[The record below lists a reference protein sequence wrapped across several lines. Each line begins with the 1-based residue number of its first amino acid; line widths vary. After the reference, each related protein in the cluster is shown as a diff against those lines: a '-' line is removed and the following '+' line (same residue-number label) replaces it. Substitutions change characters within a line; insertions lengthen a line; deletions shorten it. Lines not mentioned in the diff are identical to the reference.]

1 MAEYENPTFDD
12 YDEDKELDELLA
24 DEDDEFNRTIQNQSV
39 HIEDI
44 GDDVDTRT
52 KLIVEQK
59 QYVVKEYYKLIKEKY
74 GLDPVYIDYSNFEL
88 GRDNKTLFLKVG
100 DKDIQITAKKGGS
113 FINLGSLASKIGSG
127 GVNAIRDLLNLP
139 TYKSANKPLTAQAV
153 ARLQNVENNL
163 PDVDNVEM
171 TDLPNA
177 AETAVK
183 ELETSFI
190 DEQGTQTDMTKRE
203 MDGILKAMTSVK
215 EEIANELAKLN
226 ETNKDLTKE
235 KGKLEQAK
243 ANKDEFQ
250 IERISGRIR
259 DLESERS
266 ARLEV
271 INVNRDKLRS
281 QVNRIKET
289 INKVLKEDTTLG
301 KRIRT
306 LFREQGITIVSVLTA
321 FGMIIGVIVE
331 AVIPTTGGGSTT
343 PKPPPKDGVKNWI
356 EKQLSNLGKLLAN
369 LAGKAAAALPGIIG
383 SIVSWLL
390 STTGKVVNWFGEHLW
405 ALVVLVVGLL
415 YAAAREYISK
425 SHR

>member
-1 MAEYENPTFDD
+1 MAS
-12 YDEDKELDELLA
+12 
-24 DEDDEFNRTIQNQSV
+24 R
-39 HIEDI
+39 
-44 GDDVDTRT
+44 
-52 KLIVEQK
+52 
-59 QYVVKEYYKLIKEKY
+59 
-74 GLDPVYIDYSNFEL
+74 
-88 GRDNKTLFLKVG
+88 
-100 DKDIQITAKKGGS
+100 
-113 FINLGSLASKIGSG
+113 IGSG
-127 GVNAIRDLLNLP
+127 GANKIRDLLSLP
-139 TYKSANKPLTAQAV
+139 TFKSANKPLTAQAV

-171 TDLPNA
+171 TDLPNT

-215 EEIANELAKLN
+215 EEIASELAKLN
-226 ETNKDLTKE
+226 ETNKDFAKE

-250 IERISGRIR
+250 IERISSRIR

-306 LFREQGITIVSVLTA
+306 LFREQGITIVRVLTA

-331 AVIPTTGGGSTT
+331 AIIPTTGGGSTT
-343 PKPPPKDGVKNWI
+343 PKSPPKDGVK
-356 EKQLSNLGKLLAN
+356 
-369 LAGKAAAALPGIIG
+369 
-383 SIVSWLL
+383 
-390 STTGKVVNWFGEHLW
+390 TG
-405 ALVVLVVGLL
+405 
-415 YAAAREYISK
+415 
-425 SHR
+425 

>member
-1 MAEYENPTFDD
+1 M
-12 YDEDKELDELLA
+12 
-24 DEDDEFNRTIQNQSV
+24 
-39 HIEDI
+39 
-44 GDDVDTRT
+44 
-52 KLIVEQK
+52 
-59 QYVVKEYYKLIKEKY
+59 
-74 GLDPVYIDYSNFEL
+74 
-88 GRDNKTLFLKVG
+88 
-100 DKDIQITAKKGGS
+100 
-113 FINLGSLASKIGSG
+113 
-127 GVNAIRDLLNLP
+127 
-139 TYKSANKPLTAQAV
+139 
-153 ARLQNVENNL
+153 
-163 PDVDNVEM
+163 
-171 TDLPNA
+171 
-177 AETAVK
+177 K

-190 DEQGTQTDMTKRE
+190 DGQGTQTDMTKRE

-226 ETNKDLTKE
+226 ETNKDIAKE

-250 IERISGRIR
+250 IERISSWIR

-289 INKVLKEDTTLG
+289 INKVSKEDTTLG

-331 AVIPTTGGGSTT
+331 AIIPTTGGGSTT

-356 EKQLSNLGKLLAN
+356 EKQLSNLGKLL
-369 LAGKAAAALPGIIG
+369 
-383 SIVSWLL
+383 LL
-390 STTGKVVNWFGEHLW
+390 LN
-405 ALVVLVVGLL
+405 
-415 YAAAREYISK
+415 Y
-425 SHR
+425 

>member
-1 MAEYENPTFDD
+1 MAEYENPTYDD
-12 YDEDKELDELLA
+12 YDEDKELDEMLA
-24 DEDDEFNRTIQNQSV
+24 DEDDEFNKTIQNQSA
-39 HIEDI
+39 HIETI
-44 GDDVDTRT
+44 GADVDTRT
-52 KLIVEQK
+52 QLIVEQK
-59 QYVVKEYYKLIKEKY
+59 HYVVKEYYKLIKEMY
-74 GLDPVYIDYSNFEL
+74 GLDPVYIDYTNFEL
-88 GRDNKTLFLKVG
+88 GPDNKTLFLKVE

-113 FINLGSLASKIGSG
+113 FINLGSLASRIGSG
-127 GVNAIRDLLNLP
+127 GVNAIGDLLSLP
-139 TYKSANKPLTAQAV
+139 TYRSANKPLTAQAV
-153 ARLQNVENNL
+153 ASLQNVENNL

-215 EEIANELAKLN
+215 EEIANKLAKLN
-226 ETNKDLTKE
+226 ETNKDLAKE

-250 IERISGRIR
+250 IERISSRIR

-301 KRIRT
+301 ERIRT
-306 LFREQGITIVSVLTA
+306 LFREQRITIVSVLTA

-343 PKPPPKDGVKNWI
+343 PKPPPKDGAK
-356 EKQLSNLGKLLAN
+356 
-369 LAGKAAAALPGIIG
+369 
-383 SIVSWLL
+383 
-390 STTGKVVNWFGEHLW
+390 TG
-405 ALVVLVVGLL
+405 
-415 YAAAREYISK
+415 
-425 SHR
+425 

>member
-1 MAEYENPTFDD
+1 M
-12 YDEDKELDELLA
+12 
-24 DEDDEFNRTIQNQSV
+24 
-39 HIEDI
+39 
-44 GDDVDTRT
+44 
-52 KLIVEQK
+52 
-59 QYVVKEYYKLIKEKY
+59 IKEKY
-74 GLDPVYIDYSNFEL
+74 GLDPVHIDYLNFEL
-88 GRDNKTLFLKVG
+88 GPDNKTLFLKVG
-100 DKDIQITAKKGGS
+100 DKEIQITAKKGGS
-113 FINLGSLASKIGSG
+113 FINLSSLASRIGSG
-127 GVNAIRDLLNLP
+127 GTNSIRDLLNLP
-139 TYKSANKPLTAQAV
+139 TFRSAIKPLKAQAV

-171 TDLPNA
+171 TDLPNV

-190 DEQGTQTDMTKRE
+190 DEQGTQTDMIKRK

-226 ETNKDLTKE
+226 ETNKDIAKE
-235 KGKLEQAK
+235 EGKLEQAK

-250 IERISGRIR
+250 IERISSRIR

-331 AVIPTTGGGSTT
+331 AIIPTTGGGSTT

-356 EKQLSNLGKLLAN
+356 EKQLSNLGKLLGRKSSSSATGYYWFHCV
-369 LAGKAAAALPGIIG
+369 LA
-383 SIVSWLL
+383 
-390 STTGKVVNWFGEHLW
+390 VVYYW
-405 ALVVLVVGLL
+405 
-415 YAAAREYISK
+415 K
-425 SHR
+425 SG

>member
-1 MAEYENPTFDD
+1 MTEYENPTF
-12 YDEDKELDELLA
+12 DEDKELDELLA
-24 DEDDEFNRTIQNQSV
+24 DADDEFDRTIQNQSV

-44 GDDVDTRT
+44 GYDVDTRT
-52 KLIVEQK
+52 QLIVKQK
-59 QYVVKEYYKLIKEKY
+59 QYVVNEYYKLIKEKY
-74 GLDPVYIDYSNFEL
+74 GLDPVHIDYLNLEL
-88 GRDNKTLFLKVG
+88 GPDNKTLFLKVG
-100 DKDIQITAKKGGS
+100 DKEIQITAKTGGS
-113 FINLGSLASKIGSG
+113 FINLSSLASKIGSG
-127 GVNAIRDLLNLP
+127 GTNAIRDLLNLP
-139 TYKSANKPLTAQAV
+139 TFRSAIKPLKAQAV

-226 ETNKDLTKE
+226 ETNKDLAKE
-235 KGKLEQAK
+235 KGKSEQAK

-250 IERISGRIR
+250 IERISSRIR
-259 DLESERS
+259 DLEYERS

-289 INKVLKEDTTLG
+289 INKVSKEDTTLG

-306 LFREQGITIVSVLTA
+306 CFREQGITIVSVLTA

-331 AVIPTTGGGSTT
+331 AIIPTTGGGSTT
-343 PKPPPKDGVKNWI
+343 PKPPPKDGVK
-356 EKQLSNLGKLLAN
+356 
-369 LAGKAAAALPGIIG
+369 
-383 SIVSWLL
+383 
-390 STTGKVVNWFGEHLW
+390 TG
-405 ALVVLVVGLL
+405 
-415 YAAAREYISK
+415 
-425 SHR
+425 

>member
-1 MAEYENPTFDD
+1 MA
-12 YDEDKELDELLA
+12 
-24 DEDDEFNRTIQNQSV
+24 
-39 HIEDI
+39 I
-44 GDDVDTRT
+44 G
-52 KLIVEQK
+52 
-59 QYVVKEYYKLIKEKY
+59 
-74 GLDPVYIDYSNFEL
+74 
-88 GRDNKTLFLKVG
+88 
-100 DKDIQITAKKGGS
+100 
-113 FINLGSLASKIGSG
+113 IGSG
-127 GVNAIRDLLNLP
+127 GTNAIRDLLNLP
-139 TYKSANKPLTAQAV
+139 TYRSTNKPLTAQAV

-190 DEQGTQTDMTKRE
+190 DGQGTQTDMTKRE

-226 ETNKDLTKE
+226 ETNEDLAKE
-235 KGKLEQAK
+235 KGKLEQTK
-243 ANKDEFQ
+243 ATKDEFQ
-250 IERISGRIR
+250 IERISSRIR

-331 AVIPTTGGGSTT
+331 AIIPTTGGGSTT
-343 PKPPPKDGVKNWI
+343 PKPPPKDGVKN
-356 EKQLSNLGKLLAN
+356 
-369 LAGKAAAALPGIIG
+369 
-383 SIVSWLL
+383 
-390 STTGKVVNWFGEHLW
+390 
-405 ALVVLVVGLL
+405 
-415 YAAAREYISK
+415 
-425 SHR
+425 

>member
-1 MAEYENPTFDD
+1 MTEYENPTF
-12 YDEDKELDELLA
+12 DEDKELDELLA
-24 DEDDEFNRTIQNQSV
+24 DEDDEFDRTIQNQSV

-44 GDDVDTRT
+44 GYDVDTRT
-52 KLIVEQK
+52 QLIVEQK
-59 QYVVKEYYKLIKEKY
+59 QYVVNEYYKLIKEKY
-74 GLDPVYIDYSNFEL
+74 GLDPVHIDYLNFEL
-88 GRDNKTLFLKVG
+88 GPDNKTLFLKVG
-100 DKDIQITAKKGGS
+100 DKEIQITAKKGGS
-113 FINLGSLASKIGSG
+113 FINLSSLASKIGSG
-127 GVNAIRDLLNLP
+127 GTNAIRDLLNLP
-139 TYKSANKPLTAQAV
+139 TFRSAIKPLKAQAV

-177 AETAVK
+177 AETAEK

-226 ETNKDLTKE
+226 ETNKDLAKE

-250 IERISGRIR
+250 IERISSRIR

-281 QVNRIKET
+281 QVSRIKET
-289 INKVLKEDTTLG
+289 INKVSKEDTTLG

-306 LFREQGITIVSVLTA
+306 CFREQGITIVSVLTA

-331 AVIPTTGGGSTT
+331 AIIPTTGGGSTT

-369 LAGKAAAALPGIIG
+369 LAGKAEAALPGIIG
-383 SIVSWLL
+383 SIVSLLL

-405 ALVVLVVGLL
+405 ALVVFVIGLL